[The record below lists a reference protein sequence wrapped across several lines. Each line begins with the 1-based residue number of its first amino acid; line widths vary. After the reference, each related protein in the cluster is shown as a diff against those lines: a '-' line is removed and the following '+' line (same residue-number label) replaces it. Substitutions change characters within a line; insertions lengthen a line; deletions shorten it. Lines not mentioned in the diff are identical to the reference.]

1 LHTSRHT
8 FATLALSKGIDLYT
22 VSKMLG
28 HTNITQ
34 TQVYA
39 KILDTS
45 KRKAVE
51 LLPTFD

>member
-1 LHTSRHT
+1 MKKLLFLVLFMASTILGQ
-8 FATLALSKGIDLYT
+8 AQ